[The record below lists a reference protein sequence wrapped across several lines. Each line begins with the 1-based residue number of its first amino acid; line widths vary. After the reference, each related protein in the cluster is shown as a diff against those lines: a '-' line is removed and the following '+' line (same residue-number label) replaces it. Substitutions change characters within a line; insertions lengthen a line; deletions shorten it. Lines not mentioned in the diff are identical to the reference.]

1 MDGNNMNPMGPDPN
15 LIYGQNPQPMQPD
28 FGGQPQPMQ
37 PDFGAQPQAPMGG
50 QPGMVYQDPG
60 YGQQPPVG
68 GQPGF
73 GGQPGGP
80 NPPKSGGSKTGLII
94 GIIAGAVVLLGIICA
109 VLFVSSRNIKGA
121 EEVSVKFMNAFSEL
135 DFPTMVECIPDELKD
150 DDAFEFLND
159 EETESSLAL
168 LKGFGFKIEVVL
180 LGIICA
186 VLFVSSRNIK
196 GAEEVSVKFMNAF
209 SELDFPTMV
218 ECIPDELKDDDAF
231 EFLNDEET
239 ESSLALLKGF
249 GFKIDDIEVKE
260 SRRIDPKKLTKDFNA
275 DHGTKMKF
283 SNAAEVDVKGTMFV
297 SFLGES
303 QEAEM
308 DYTFTCGKSKGK
320 WYIVNLD
327 DHGEGV
333 LDEDIVEEEP
343 TTEEEVDKEEP
354 TTEDEEETASD
365 DNADQ
370 ESSDDDDEV
379 GSITEILD
387 KNTCPS
393 KVAEVPAGVEDDPSS
408 MSFALDGKAFK
419 LPQKVSDLDSDWVL
433 DDEYFT
439 KGDEE
444 LDAGDTSGSYQ
455 YKNSNYDDWF
465 YLYISTCNPTDDTVA
480 YEDSQIRTFNADIKW
495 IDEGGAYPEVI
506 LPKGITWG
514 SSLQDVYDAYGDADS
529 IYTYD
534 DETVYLYYYFEHG
547 DELCIQLDYE
557 KGVNSIEYYSWS
569 WNYD

>member
-15 LIYGQNPQPMQPD
+15 LMYGQPQQPMQPD

-168 LKGFGFKIEVVL
+168 
-180 LGIICA
+180 
-186 VLFVSSRNIK
+186 
-196 GAEEVSVKFMNAF
+196 M
-209 SELDFPTMV
+209 
-218 ECIPDELKDDDAF
+218 
-231 EFLNDEET
+231 
-239 ESSLALLKGF
+239 KGF

-333 LDEDIVEEEP
+333 LNEDIVEEEP

-354 TTEDEEETASD
+354 TTEEEEEEASD
-365 DNADQ
+365 DEADQ
-370 ESSDDDDEV
+370 ESSGDDEV

-444 LDAGDTSGSYQ
+444 LDADDTSGSYQ

-480 YEDSQIRTFNADIKW
+480 YEDSQIRTFDADIKW

-569 WNYD
+569 WKYD

>member
-15 LIYGQNPQPMQPD
+15 LIYGQNPQPMQPDFGGQPQPMQPDFGGQPQPMQPDFGGQPQPMQPDFGGQPQPMQPAFGGQPQPMQPDFGGQPQPMQPD

-168 LKGFGFKIEVVL
+168 
-180 LGIICA
+180 
-186 VLFVSSRNIK
+186 
-196 GAEEVSVKFMNAF
+196 M
-209 SELDFPTMV
+209 
-218 ECIPDELKDDDAF
+218 
-231 EFLNDEET
+231 
-239 ESSLALLKGF
+239 KGF

-283 SNAAEVDVKGTMFV
+283 SNAAEVDVKGTMSI

-303 QEAEM
+303 QEEEM

-333 LDEDIVEEEP
+333 LDEDIAEEEP

-365 DNADQ
+365 DDADQ

-569 WNYD
+569 WKYD

>member
-15 LIYGQNPQPMQPD
+15 LMYGQPQPMQSDFGGQPQPMQPD

-37 PDFGAQPQAPMGG
+37 PDFGGQPQPMQPDFGGQPQGVQPGFGGQPQPMQPDFGGQPQPMQQGFGGQPQAAQPGFGGQPQPMQPDFGAQPQPMQQDFGA

-68 GQPGF
+68 EQLGF
-73 GGQPGGP
+73 GAQPGGP

-109 VLFVSSRNIKGA
+109 VLFVR
-121 EEVSVKFMNAFSEL
+121 
-135 DFPTMVECIPDELKD
+135 
-150 DDAFEFLND
+150 
-159 EETESSLAL
+159 
-168 LKGFGFKIEVVL
+168 
-180 LGIICA
+180 
-186 VLFVSSRNIK
+186 SRNIK

-260 SRRIDPKKLTKDFNA
+260 SRRIDPKQLTKDFNA

-283 SNAAEVDVKGTMFV
+283 SNAAEVDVKGTMSV

-303 QEAEM
+303 QEEEM

-333 LDEDIVEEEP
+333 LNEDIAEEEP
-343 TTEEEVDKEEP
+343 TTEKEVDKEEP
-354 TTEDEEETASD
+354 TTEEEEASD
-365 DNADQ
+365 DEADQ
-370 ESSDDDDEV
+370 ESSDDDEIE
-379 GSITEILD
+379 SITDILD

-393 KVAEVPAGVEDDPSS
+393 KIAEVPAGVEDDPSS
-408 MSFALDGKAFK
+408 MSFALDGKVFK
-419 LPQKVSDLDSDWVL
+419 LPQNVSELSSDWVL
-433 DDEYFT
+433 DDESFT

-444 LDAGDTSGSYQ
+444 LDPDEIASVYR
-455 YKNSNYDDWF
+455 YKNSNYDDSF
-465 YLYISTCNPTDDTVA
+465 YLYICTGNPTDTAVA
-480 YEDSQIRTFNADIKW
+480 YGDSQIRSFDADINFLV
-495 IDEGGAYPEVI
+495 DGGEYPEVV

-514 SSLQDVYDAYGDADS
+514 SSLQDVYDAYGDADFIS
-529 IYTYD
+529 KYGDDAIYLGYNFDNGD
-534 DETVYLYYYFEHG
+534 DLYLN
-547 DELCIQLDYE
+547 LDLE
-557 KGVNSIEYYSWS
+557 KGVTEIEYACWS
-569 WNYD
+569 WMYD